1 MCWRV
6 TGARTSA
13 YENRAWRYP
22 TGGRSAD
29 RRRVGGGGGG
39 RRGGGGL
46 GAGGWVSRGGGG
58 GALTMIPAVLL
69 FGGVPFAIGAGMA
82 LGGHA
87 LIRSARKP
95 PDYGETFE

>member
-1 MCWRV
+1 MKTV
-6 TGARTSA
+6 L
-13 YENRAWRYP
+13 
-22 TGGRSAD
+22 GGILLA
-29 RRRVGGGGGG
+29 VGV
-39 RRGGGGL
+39 L
-46 GAGGWVSRGGGG
+46 IAGGSGLCSLLVLFSSGGMGG
-58 GALTMIPAVLL
+58 LTMIPAVLL